1 MVSFL
6 CFSSIKTIF
15 RSFFVDD
22 STKTHA
28 EKNNAFRTVNT
39 VGCDINNPE
48 YAKTW
53 SSQVC
58 LDEIDRSEYKFKRL
72 FFGLY
77 LNFKRK
83 IV

>member
-48 YAKTW
+48 
-53 SSQVC
+53 
-58 LDEIDRSEYKFKRL
+58 
-72 FFGLY
+72 
-77 LNFKRK
+77 
-83 IV
+83 